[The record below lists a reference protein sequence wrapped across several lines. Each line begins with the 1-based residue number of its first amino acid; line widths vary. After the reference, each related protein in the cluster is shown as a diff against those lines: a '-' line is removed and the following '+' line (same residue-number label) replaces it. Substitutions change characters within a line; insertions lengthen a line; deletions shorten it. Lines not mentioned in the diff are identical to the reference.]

1 MSSHALPNIHFIGG
15 GRTGASLAFFFLRQG
30 LAVNSLIEKNP
41 DRLHF
46 LKKEFQWNFLD
57 HHIDPQKLSDA
68 AVVFIT
74 VRDDHISDMTG
85 TLSKTKISW
94 KNKLVLHCSGTLS
107 SQVLNPLQEKGA
119 GTASFHPIYS
129 FSLDPRE
136 NRLLNEVWFNIEGEP
151 EVLNRIEEIFA
162 FKKEKFIRIKADQK
176 QALHLACVFYSNF
189 YIVLAK
195 MSHDLVKEFPISEK
209 EVFRIFR
216 PLLQSSI
223 EQVLQHGPS
232 AALTG
237 PITRA
242 DQKTISAHLDYL
254 RDHHPDLLPVYVTFS
269 QELISISNLS
279 PKDKTDLTRMFQN
292 YKIHF

>member
-1 MSSHALPNIHFIGG
+1 MFSHALPNIHFIGG
-15 GRTGASLAFFFLRQG
+15 GRTGASLAFYFLRQG
-30 LAVNSLIEKNP
+30 LAINSLVEKNP

-57 HHIDPQKLSDA
+57 HHLVPQRLSDA

-74 VRDDHISDMTG
+74 VRDDHISELTG
-85 TLSKTKISW
+85 TLSKLKINW

-107 SQVLNPLQEKGA
+107 SRVLDPLQEKGA

-129 FSLDPRE
+129 FALDPRE
-136 NRLLNEVWFNIEGEP
+136 NRLLNEVWFNIEGES
-151 EVLNRIEEIFA
+151 EVLNRLEEIFA
-162 FKKEKFIRIKADQK
+162 FKKEKFIRINAEQK

-189 YIVLAK
+189 YIALAK
-195 MSHDLVKEFPISEK
+195 MSHDLIKNFPIPEK
-209 EVFRIFR
+209 EVFQIFH
-216 PLLQSSI
+216 PLLQSSV
-223 EQVLQHGPS
+223 EQVLQHGLT

-242 DQKTISAHLDYL
+242 DQKTIATHLDYL
-254 RDHHPDLLPVYVTFS
+254 REHHSDLLPVYVTFS
-269 QELISISNLS
+269 QELISITNLS
-279 PKDKTDLTRMFQN
+279 AKDKTDLIRLFQN

>member
-41 DRLHF
+41 DRLNF
-46 LKKEFQWNFLD
+46 LKKEFQWKFLD
-57 HHIDPQKLSDA
+57 HHLDPQRLSDA
-68 AVVFIT
+68 AVVIIA
-74 VRDDHISDMTG
+74 VRDDHISELTT
-85 TLSKTKISW
+85 TLSKLKINW

-107 SQVLNPLQEKGA
+107 SRVLMPLQEKGA

-129 FSLDPRE
+129 FALDPRE
-136 NRLLNEVWFNIEGEP
+136 NRLLNEVWFNIEGESN
-151 EVLNRIEEIFA
+151 VLNRIEEIFT
-162 FKKEKFIRIKADQK
+162 FIKEKFIRINADQK